1 MSLFDRF
8 TMPKINIFCVLL
20 CVIFLSS
27 YASGKSAQ
35 YVSCGSV
42 FKLMNSATKVRLHSH
57 DVKYGTGSG
66 QQSVTGVEEKD
77 DSNSHWVV
85 KAENGKQ
92 CIRGEPISCGSII
105 RLEHLTTNKNLHSH
119 LFPSPISNKQE
130 ISAYG
135 SNGDGDTGD
144 NWKLVCDGSF
154 WDRKQEVSLKHV
166 DTDAYLGVSGR
177 QFGRPISGQAE
188 VVGEFSISST
198 AQWIAMEGLFIHK
211 SELDSRTMGHDP
223 SEL

>member
-1 MSLFDRF
+1 MSLFDRIMK
-8 TMPKINIFCVLL
+8 TKIYFLLVLL
-20 CVIFLSS
+20 CVTLMFS
-27 YASGKSAQ
+27 YASGKSAR

-42 FKLMNSATKVRLHSH
+42 IKLMNSATKIRLHSH

-92 CIRGEPISCGSII
+92 CTRGEPISCGSII

-135 SNGDGDTGD
+135 SNGEGDTGD
-144 NWKLVCDGSF
+144 NWKLICSGSF
-154 WDRKQEVSLKHV
+154 WDRKQEVSFQHV
-166 DTDAYLGVSGR
+166 DTNAYLGVSGR

-198 AQWIAMEGLFIHK
+198 AQWMAMEGLFIHK
-211 SELDSRTMGHDP
+211 NEFDSRTVGHDP